1 MMKSLPF
8 EMHHKAIFSNGIF
21 RPVIIVNGLVVGL
34 WRKTTQK
41 DKIRLE
47 TNFFQTVSNTIKS
60 LIREASV
67 QYGDYLNKEIEV
79 KTVDL

>member
-1 MMKSLPF
+1 MKSLPF
-8 EMHHKAIFSNGIF
+8 EMHHKAISSNGIF
-21 RPVIIVNGLVVGL
+21 RPVIIVNGQVVGL

-47 TNFFQTVSNTIKS
+47 TNFFQPVSNTIKS
-60 LIREASV
+60 LIEEASA
-67 QYGDYLNKEIEV
+67 QYGDYLNKEVEV